1 MYVHTFLYVYNALLY
16 IYCEYTAYY
25 VCKSVKNASVRTT
38 KSAIYLQNALY
49 KIAYNILPIDTFLK
63 MNGFELRLFK
73 GQHVDGLGCRTL
85 LSGLISMF
93 AFNSL
98 QIPNGCIRICRRCI
112 APNCTH
118 LAMGLVKI
126 YQLLL
131 LDSRSM

>member
-98 QIPNGCIRICRRCI
+98 QIPNGCS
-112 APNCTH
+112 APTCFPCQRAYSLETESAVLCH
-118 LAMGLVKI
+118 WT
-126 YQLLL
+126 Q
-131 LDSRSM
+131 